1 MPLLVLPCTIT
12 DKAYTHI
19 RTSKNFIFFKKFEKD
34 LDVFLEKIEMFS
46 ETSIFY
52 LSSSVAPD
60 ISAWEKQ
67 HLDVMHSSTAVVCHV
82 HLFREYVPIVNWTPS
97 CERSAGQ
104 HCLHVGPR
112 RGVLVLTKGFAW
124 QLLQAL
130 SLSRLWFVRARG
142 MNGWLWRRNSICKAY
157 LFLKSPKLG
166 CHCKAYQWWRNAN
179 TGEIYTKRKK
189 KNLTSNHPDKKPP
202 KSTKKQIDCF

>member
-1 MPLLVLPCTIT
+1 MLCIPVRQLFAMYTFSGNMFPLSTGLPRVREALV
-12 DKAYTHI
+12 
-19 RTSKNFIFFKKFEKD
+19 
-34 LDVFLEKIEMFS
+34 
-46 ETSIFY
+46 
-52 LSSSVAPD
+52 
-60 ISAWEKQ
+60 
-67 HLDVMHSSTAVVCHV
+67 STA
-82 HLFREYVPIVNWTPS
+82 
-97 CERSAGQ
+97 
-104 HCLHVGPR
+104 CLHVGPG

-166 CHCKAYQWWRNAN
+166 CHFKAYQWWRNAN